1 MAKKKSSK
9 KADRKAASKKTTKK
23 VAKKAAKKASKKTTK
38 KSTKKS
44 PKKVSKKISKK
55 AAKKSTKKTG
65 VKRTASAHKKASKKA
80 TKKTPKSPAKNTP
93 SGKRHTSKKR
103 AKKAVRKV
111 ARKATSK
118 KSTNNKTT
126 PKKRIIAGKMVYAFG
141 IKTEADGSMKNLM
154 GGKGANLAEMTSIG
168 LPVPPGFTIT
178 TEACAAYYK
187 NKKKL
192 PNGLSEEIAKHL
204 DALEKQRGKLF
215 GDPNDPLLVSVRSGA
230 AVSMPGMMDTILNL
244 GLNDKSV
251 LGLAAKTDNER
262 FAFDAYRRLI
272 NMFGDVVMGVDHQH
286 FEQAFSAI
294 KSKYQVVND
303 TEVPAE
309 GLKELCESY
318 KAVYAKQVGTKFPQ
332 NPLKQLEL
340 AINAVFGSWNSDK
353 AISYRRI
360 ENMTGLDGTAV
371 NVQTMVFGNMGED
384 SGTGVAFTRNPSTG
398 ENAFYGEFLVNA
410 QGEDVVAGI
419 RTPQPVAE
427 MPEWNKGIY
436 KQLFSIKKTLED
448 HYTDM
453 QDIEFTIERGE
464 LFMLQTRTGKR
475 TGAAAVNI
483 ACDMVKE
490 KRITEQQALVR
501 IPAGDLTQLL
511 LPSFDPKAKESHK
524 AIATGLPA
532 SPGASVGHPAFTAS
546 EAVERAHK
554 GEKIILIRKETSPED
569 VDGMHSAVGILTST
583 GGMTSHAAVVA
594 RGWGKCC
601 VSGASAVSIDE
612 QNGTFSIGA
621 DTFGRGDL
629 ISIDGSTGE
638 VFPGSMPT
646 IEPELSGNFSKIMKW
661 ADKYRTMGVRTNADS
676 PADAKRARDFGAQG
690 IGLTRTE
697 HMFFEGERITAVR
710 EMILAEHTSDR
721 ELALAKLLPF
731 QREDFVGIFT
741 AMHGLPV
748 TIRLLDPPLHEFLPH
763 EHDAIQRV
771 ADTQGVPVES
781 VRRQVAL
788 LHESNPMMGHRGCRL
803 AITYP
808 EILSMQVRAI
818 VEAAIECANNKIKAV
833 PEIMIPLVGTQQEL
847 SILREQAEQVITAV
861 KKEHGFKKNLK
872 IKIGTMIEIPRAAL
886 TADEIA
892 EHADFFSF
900 GTNDL
905 TQLTFGY
912 SRDDIN
918 TFLPDYL
925 KRDILPGDPFQSLD
939 QTGVGQLVEMGFKK
953 GRATKPD
960 LKIGICGEHGGDPK
974 SVHYCHKIGLDYVSC
989 SPFRVPIARLAAAQA
1004 AINEGSAK

>member
-1 MAKKKSSK
+1 MPMAKKKPSK
-9 KADRKAASKKTTKK
+9 KAVRRSNTKKIAKKTTKK
-23 VAKKAAKKASKKTTK
+23 AVKKTAKK
-38 KSTKKS
+38 
-44 PKKVSKKISKK
+44 KV
-55 AAKKSTKKTG
+55 

-80 TKKTPKSPAKNTP
+80 KKK
-93 SGKRHTSKKR
+93 TSKKATPAASKVHASKKR
-103 AKKAVRKV
+103 TKKSVRKIARKTAKKTTAKKMV
-111 ARKATSK
+111 K
-118 KSTNNKTT
+118 KSVKKTAT
-126 PKKRIIAGKMVYAFG
+126 KKRAVAGKMVYAFG
-141 IKTEADGSMKNLM
+141 KKTEADGSMKTLV

-178 TEACAAYYK
+178 TETCASYYK
-187 NKKKL
+187 NNKKL
-192 PNGLSEEIAKHL
+192 PKGLMAEVTKQLAS
-204 DALEKQRGKLF
+204 LEKQRGKKF
-215 GDPNDPLLVSVRSGA
+215 GDESDPLLVSVRSGA

-244 GLNDKSV
+244 GLNDKAV
-251 LGLAAKTDNER
+251 KGLAEKTGNDR
-262 FAFDAYRRLI
+262 FAYDAYRRLI
-272 NMFGDVVMGVDHQH
+272 NMYGDVVMGVSHKH
-286 FEQAFSAI
+286 FEAAFNVI
-294 KSKYQVVND
+294 KVKYQVSND
-303 TEVPAE
+303 TDVPAI
-309 GLKELCESY
+309 GLKELCDAY
-318 KAVYAKQVGTKFPQ
+318 KAVYAKHVGTKFPQ

-340 AINAVFGSWNSDK
+340 AIEAVFGSWMADK

-360 ENMTGLDGTAV
+360 EGMTGLNGTAV
-371 NVQTMVFGNMGED
+371 NVQTMVFGNMGDD

-398 ENAFYGEFLVNA
+398 KNKFYGEFLINA

-419 RTPQPVAE
+419 RTPSHVDE
-427 MPEWNKGIY
+427 MPKWNKEIY
-436 KQLFSIKKTLED
+436 KQLLEIKDILGD
-448 HYTDM
+448 HYGDM
-453 QDIEFTIERGE
+453 QDIEFTIEQGE
-464 LFMLQTRTGKR
+464 LFMLQTRNGKR

-490 KRITEQQALVR
+490 KRITEKEALMR

-511 LPSFDPKAKESHK
+511 LPSFDPKAKEANSAL
-524 AIATGLPA
+524 AIGLPA

-554 GEKIILIRKETSPED
+554 GEKIILVRKETSPED

-601 VSGASAVSIDE
+601 VAGASAVQIDE
-612 QNGTFSIGA
+612 QAGTFIIG
-621 DTFGRGDL
+621 TKSFGRGDL

-638 VFPGSMPT
+638 VFAGSMQT
-646 IEPELSGNFSKIMKW
+646 VEPKLSGNFSKIMKW

-676 PADAKRARDFGAQG
+676 PKDATRAREFGAQG

-697 HMFFEGERITAVR
+697 HMFFEGERITAMR
-710 EMILAEHTSDR
+710 EMILAENTSDR
-721 ELALAKLLPF
+721 EVALGKLLPF
-731 QREDFVGIFT
+731 QREDFIGIFT

-763 EHDAIQRV
+763 EQEAIQRV
-771 ADTQGVPVES
+771 ASNQGVSVET
-781 VRRQVAL
+781 VRKQVAL

-818 VEAAIECANNKIKAV
+818 VEAAIECANKKIKAF
-833 PEIMIPLVGTQQEL
+833 PEIMIPLVGTFQEL
-847 SILREQAEQVITAV
+847 SILRKQAEGVIKTV
-861 KKEHGFKKNLK
+861 KKEKGFRRKLN

-905 TQLTFGY
+905 TQLAFGY

-918 TFLPDYL
+918 TFLPDYIE
-925 KRDILPGDPFQSLD
+925 RDILQEDPFQSLD
-939 QTGVGQLVEMGFKK
+939 QTGVGQLVEMGFEK
-953 GRATKPD
+953 GRAAKSD

-974 SVHYCHKIGLDYVSC
+974 SVHYCHRIGLDYVSC

-1004 AINEGSAK
+1004 VIMSE